1 MKIGYIYSKI
11 IKKLRGKAIKNS
23 TIHKLSSIG
32 SGTSFI
38 NSSIDKCSFCGYDC
52 DISSTNIGKFCSISD
67 NVVIGPYN
75 HSISCVAT
83 SSCFSAVVDRSVKK
97 KFADLEPEKQPITT
111 IGNDVWIGKNVIIKS
126 GVSIGDGAVIG
137 MGAVVT
143 KSVAPYSIVGGC
155 PAREIRKRF
164 NDEVISKLENI
175 KWWDFEDEKLLKYAK
190 YFDSPDKLIEELEK

>member
-1 MKIGYIYSKI
+1 MIGYIYSKM

-23 TIHKLSSIG
+23 NIHELSSIG

-75 HSISCVAT
+75 HSMSWVST
-83 SSCFSAVVDRSVKK
+83 SSCFSAVLDRSVKK
-97 KFADLEPEKQPITT
+97 KFANIVPEQQPTT
-111 IGNDVWIGKNVIIKS
+111 IIGNDVWIGKNVIIKA
-126 GVSIGDGAVIG
+126 GVTIGDGAVIG

-143 KSVAPYSIVGGC
+143 KSVKPYSVVGGC
-155 PAREIRKRF
+155 PAKEIKKRF
-164 NDEVISKLENI
+164 DDDIIEQLEKI
-175 KWWDFEDEKLLKYAK
+175 KWWDFENEKLEKYGE
-190 YFDSPDKLIEELEK
+190 YFEDPKKLIEELKK